1 MLLRFAR
8 GCETTRPCRQSWTL
22 RRSIGTAR
30 RTPSWDWEAKPSQST
45 SARAI
50 LLLLFTGKWLPARSL
65 LPLLVAVA
73 PIVPASRAHRAGHV
87 AEGEDD
93 AGVGAPWPPQDGR
106 GDPDAGQLA
115 PDEAVPRLLG
125 RLRSTTAAAP

>member
-1 MLLRFAR
+1 MA
-8 GCETTRPCRQSWTL
+8 
-22 RRSIGTAR
+22 
-30 RTPSWDWEAKPSQST
+30 
-45 SARAI
+45 
-50 LLLLFTGKWLPARSL
+50 ARSL

-106 GDPDAGQLA
+106 GNPDAGQLA
-115 PDEAVPRLLG
+115 TDEAIPRLL
-125 RLRSTTAAAP
+125 RLRRPLLRRERAADARGGVQMAFLHGNSCYLIAILF